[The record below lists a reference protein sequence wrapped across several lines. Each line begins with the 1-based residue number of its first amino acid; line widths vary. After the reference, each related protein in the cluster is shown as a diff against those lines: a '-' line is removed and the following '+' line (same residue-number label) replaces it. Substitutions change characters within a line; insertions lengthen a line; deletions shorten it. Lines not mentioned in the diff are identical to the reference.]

1 MIDQT
6 IENIVLKGV
15 VDDQKEAGAMIRV
28 ISKYIGEDASDY
40 LED

>member
-1 MIDQT
+1 MMDHT
-6 IENIVLKGV
+6 IENIVSKGV
-15 VDDQKEAGAMIRV
+15 VEDQKEARAMIRV